1 MRKLFGFLMVGLAF
15 TVLQV
20 STVAAQQCDPNPAC
34 DPTSGTCCGQCDPN
48 PACVMNDPNA
58 IPCCGPMD
66 GPPPDDQ
73 QGQHHDQ
80 QGQHH
85 DQQGQQHDGP
95 DCAALHPGGAAAHV
109 DPPESTLD
117 AIGAEMEA
125 SCKAGNCGISEASYT
140 SLTSLGHSRA
150 EVDCF
155 LAEGERSQN
164 EQHGGGMPPMGD
176 PNAPDMAPAEDTLL
190 APAE

>member
-1 MRKLFGFLMVGLAF
+1 M
-15 TVLQV
+15 
-20 STVAAQQCDPNPAC
+20 D
-34 DPTSGTCCGQCDPN
+34 
-48 PACVMNDPNA
+48 DPNA
-58 IPCCGPMD
+58 IPCCGAAGDPNALGMPMGD
-66 GPPPDDQ
+66 HQGKGMPMGDHQGDMGDHQGKGMPPM
-73 QGQHHDQ
+73 GQ
-80 QGQHH
+80 
-85 DQQGQQHDGP
+85 

-155 LAEGERSQN
+155 LAEGERSHP
-164 EQHGGGMPPMGD
+164 EQHGVGMPPMGED
-176 PNAPDMAPAEDTLL
+176 SYAAEAQAEAEAQAAAESAEDTLL
-190 APAE
+190 LGPAE

>member
-1 MRKLFGFLMVGLAF
+1 M
-15 TVLQV
+15 
-20 STVAAQQCDPNPAC
+20 D
-34 DPTSGTCCGQCDPN
+34 
-48 PACVMNDPNA
+48 DPNA
-58 IPCCGPMD
+58 IPCCGAAGDPNALGMPMGD
-66 GPPPDDQ
+66 HQGKGMPPM
-73 QGQHHDQ
+73 GQ
-80 QGQHH
+80 
-85 DQQGQQHDGP
+85 

-125 SCKAGNCGISEASYT
+125 SCEAGNCGISEASYT

-155 LAEGERSQN
+155 LAEGESHN
-164 EQHGGGMPPMGD
+164 EQHGGGMPPMGED
-176 PNAPDMAPAEDTLL
+176 PYAAEAQAAAESAEDTLL